1 MALITV
7 RSDLHPPGVSKNFT
21 TFAAA
26 QVLHIETGKTATA
39 AAPAGIN
46 HLPSSIYVK
55 AAAADVL
62 EYKDVLGNTV
72 SLTFVRAFDGT
83 LPFVF
88 SELTANCTVDSVTV
102 AWHVEP

>member
-1 MALITV
+1 MGL
-7 RSDLHPPGVSKNFT
+7 VSKRTDRNAPAITKTFT

-26 QVLHIETGKTATA
+26 QVLHEATGSTATG

-62 EYKDVLGNTV
+62 EYIDALGVTN

-88 SELTANCTVDSVTV
+88 ASLTTNTTVDSVTV
-102 AWHVEP
+102 AWHK